1 MSDLP
6 VVLCYGDSNTHGA
19 NPIDGGRFGRDVRWP
34 GVLARRLAGA
44 ANVVEEGL
52 NGRTTICD
60 DPFTSGR
67 SGRDYLL
74 PCLRSHRPIDVLV
87 LMLGTNDVKPMFDA
101 EPYQI
106 ALGMGS
112 LVDIALGS
120 GCGPQDG
127 PPRVLVV
134 APPRLGG
141 LTPES
146 ELWGFRDRQA
156 KVEALPAL
164 YATVASSRGV
174 AFFDAGSVVA
184 GDPADGVH
192 LSAEAHAV
200 LAAALDPLV
209 RGLLA

>member
-1 MSDLP
+1 MADLP

-19 NPIDGGRFGRDVRWP
+19 NPADGGRFGRDVRWP
-34 GVLARRLAGA
+34 GALARRLADA
-44 ANVVEEGL
+44 AIVVEEGL
-52 NGRTTICD
+52 NGRTTVWD

-67 SGRDYLL
+67 SGREYLL

-101 EPYQI
+101 EPYEI

-120 GCGPQDG
+120 GCGPEDAA
-127 PPRVLVV
+127 PRVLVV
-134 APPRLGG
+134 APPRLGE

-146 ELWGFRDRQA
+146 ELWGFHDRRA

-164 YATVASSRGV
+164 YQTVASTRGV
-174 AFFDAGSVVA
+174 TFFDAGSVVA
-184 GDPADGVH
+184 GDPGDGVH
-192 LSAEAHAV
+192 LSADAHAV
-200 LAAALDPLV
+200 LAGALEPIV
-209 RGLLA
+209 RSLLP